1 MRLSGCFERFRAGLG
16 GVGVTGGR
24 GSFLKTN
31 EGGLNGSWSVSWKVL
46 LIFDQA
52 GRQAATVS
60 KRGEGRRQYRIDLDG
75 GG

>member
-31 EGGLNGSWSVSWKVL
+31 EGRLNGSWSVSWKVL

-52 GRQAATVS
+52 GS
-60 KRGEGRRQYRIDLDG
+60 YSIEERGREEAVQNRLGWG

>member
-1 MRLSGCFERFRAGLG
+1 MRLRGCFERFRAGLG

-52 GRQAATVS
+52 GRQL
-60 KRGEGRRQYRIDLDG
+60 QYRREGKG
-75 GG
+75 GDSAE